1 MSQNDVGTEDQNGVG
16 TTERESDE
24 EKIELFRSLVKE
36 GKSVNKAIQDS
47 GLTRYRYQKYYE
59 EIWSDP
65 EMAAFKPQPL
75 FPKLETSSK
84 SEAENT
90 QTKSTRETAQPKPPE
105 TKALDEAL
113 KGIEAEKT
121 PTITPSEALDAL
133 KWYQREFNRVFGRGM
148 PVAVGIKPPAQEGA
162 PPEAAIAGY
171 GIEGS
176 LKQVKAAEDEAKKL
190 LETLGYKVVT
200 TETPVTVEEAKKL
213 VEGMGYQL
221 VDTRLARGEVDKMLQ
236 EAERQWQQQH
246 DLDLETRLEET
257 KIGAAERVVSK
268 AIDKVMEPFTYFL
281 KQWFEGTV
289 EARMSSA
296 TPQTTER
303 TETPPNNPTTQT
315 PELIPHNL
323 TLTRYTRER
332 PSISEEEKAKEA
344 S

>member
-1 MSQNDVGTEDQNGVG
+1 MSQNDVETEDQGSMDTVRGNG
-16 TTERESDE
+16 DE
-24 EKIELFRSLVKE
+24 EKIELFKSLVRA
-36 GKSVNKAIQDS
+36 GKSVNKAIAES
-47 GLTRYRYQKYYE
+47 GLTEYKYRKHYE
-59 EIWSDP
+59 DIWSDP
-65 EMAAFKPQPL
+65 ELATFKPQPL
-75 FPKLETSSK
+75 FPRLQQSQK
-84 SEAENT
+84 SEAKPAHA
-90 QTKSTRETAQPKPPE
+90 KSTEETEKPKPPAAS
-105 TKALDEAL
+105 ALDEAL
-113 KGIEAEKT
+113 KGIEAKKP

-133 KWYQREFNRVFGRGM
+133 KWYQEEFNRVFGRGM
-148 PVAVGIKPPAQEGA
+148 PIAIGVRPPTREGA
-162 PPEAAIAGY
+162 QPEAAVASY
-171 GIEGS
+171 GVEGS

-246 DLDLETRLEET
+246 DLDLETRLEEA

-289 EARMSSA
+289 EARMFSA
-296 TPQTTER
+296 TPQSTER
-303 TETPPNNPTTQT
+303 TEAPPNNPATQIT
-315 PELIPHNL
+315 EPIPHNL

-332 PSISEEEKAKEA
+332 PTSPEEEKPKEA
-344 S
+344 P

>member
-1 MSQNDVGTEDQNGVG
+1 MSQNDVGTENQNGNG
-16 TTERESDE
+16 TVQEPSLE
-24 EKIELFRSLVKE
+24 EKIELFKLFIKE
-36 GKSVNKAIQDS
+36 GKSVNKAIEES
-47 GLTRYRYQKYYE
+47 GLTRYKYQKHYQ

-65 EMAAFKPQPL
+65 ALLSFKPQPL
-75 FPKLETSSK
+75 FPKP
-84 SEAENT
+84 
-90 QTKSTRETAQPKPPE
+90 QPPE

-113 KGIEAEKT
+113 KGTVTEKP
-121 PTITPSEALDAL
+121 PTITPSDALNAL

-148 PVAVGIKPPAQEGA
+148 PVAIGIRPPAHEGA
-162 PPEAAIAGY
+162 PPEAAVASY
-171 GIEGS
+171 GVEGS
-176 LKQVKAAEDEAKKL
+176 LKQVKTAEEEAKKL

-213 VEGMGYQL
+213 VESMGYQL
-221 VDTRLARGEVDKMLQ
+221 VDTRLARQDVDRMLQ

-246 DLDLETRLEET
+246 DLDLETRLEEA

-296 TPQTTER
+296 NMPTLEQSGPPPSNSTTK
-303 TETPPNNPTTQT
+303 PPEPV
-315 PELIPHNL
+315 IPNL

-332 PSISEEEKAKEA
+332 PSSSEEEEVKEA

>member
-1 MSQNDVGTEDQNGVG
+1 MSQNDVEPEDQGSVDTVRGNGV
-16 TTERESDE
+16 E
-24 EKIELFRSLVKE
+24 EKIELFKSLVKA
-36 GKSVNKAIQDS
+36 GKSVNKAIAES
-47 GLTRYRYQKYYE
+47 GLTEYKYRKHYA

-65 EMAAFKPQPL
+65 ELAAFKPQPL
-75 FPKLETSSK
+75 FPRLQPNQK
-84 SEAENT
+84 SEAKPTEEAE
-90 QTKSTRETAQPKPPE
+90 KPKPPA
-105 TKALDEAL
+105 TSALDEAL
-113 KGIEAEKT
+113 KGTEAKAKK
-121 PTITPSEALDAL
+121 PPKITPSEALESL
-133 KWYQREFNRVFGRGM
+133 KWYQEEFNRVFGRGM
-148 PVAVGIKPPAQEGA
+148 PVAIGVRPPAREGA
-162 PPEAAIAGY
+162 QPEAAVASY
-171 GIEGS
+171 GVEGS

-221 VDTRLARGEVDKMLQ
+221 VDTRLARGEVEKMLQ

-246 DLDLETRLEET
+246 DLDLETRLEEA

-289 EARMSSA
+289 EARMSSSSL
-296 TPQTTER
+296 
-303 TETPPNNPTTQT
+303 QT
-315 PELIPHNL
+315 PERIETPSNNPATKPTEPVLQNL

-332 PSISEEEKAKEA
+332 PSSSEEEKGKEA